1 MTTIKPVFAIDF
13 RNASE
18 VKKEIFNNILIKNN
32 AFRIEAGKRHTITDK
47 ANTLWNDQHEVI
59 GLEVSSEWQVKTVR
73 KASKLDAP
81 KAGITAYTVASFV
94 ETL

>member
-1 MTTIKPVFAIDF
+1 MTIKPVFAIDF

-18 VKKEIFNNILIKNN
+18 TKKEIFNDILIKNC
-32 AFRIEAGKRHTITDK
+32 AFRVEAGKRHLITDK
-47 ANTLWNDQHEVI
+47 ANTLWNSHNEVI
-59 GLEVSSEWQVKTVR
+59 GLEISKEWQVKTVR

-81 KAGITAYTVASFV
+81 KVGITTHTVASFV